1 MPESQERDQMN
12 FKCLVRD
19 GKGNHDFHTGLVCL
33 EPDDKARRIASQVA
47 GMVGDSGALEL
58 KNVYGPQN
66 NPTQWV
72 YVSNMFTYY
81 VSVS

>member
-1 MPESQERDQMN
+1 MN
-12 FKCLVRD
+12 CFKCLVRD
-19 GKGNHDFHTGLVCL
+19 GKGKHDFHTGLVCL

-58 KNVYGPQN
+58 KNVYGSQN

-72 YVSNMFTYY
+72 YVSNMFTYC